1 VALAC
6 EEETVINVAF
16 VFLGI
21 IIAMIGVFIPLTPPP
36 ETENERAARAVRAF
50 FKGYTDSHQVSY
62 IGKLPEGGWEI
73 HVRDLND
80 PSQPYS
86 AVPTR
91 LLLQLSDETK
101 QTTPWT
107 KIVVDPA
114 KEPNQ

>member
-1 VALAC
+1 M
-6 EEETVINVAF
+6 INVAV
-16 VFLGI
+16 VFLGMM
-21 IIAMIGVFIPLTPPP
+21 IALVGVLVPLSPPPP

-62 IGKLPEGGWEI
+62 IGPNGDGGWEI

-80 PSQPYS
+80 PSAPYS
-86 AVPTR
+86 AVPTA
-91 LLLQLSDETK
+91 LLLQLSNDTN

-114 KEPNQ
+114 HDKGEPKS